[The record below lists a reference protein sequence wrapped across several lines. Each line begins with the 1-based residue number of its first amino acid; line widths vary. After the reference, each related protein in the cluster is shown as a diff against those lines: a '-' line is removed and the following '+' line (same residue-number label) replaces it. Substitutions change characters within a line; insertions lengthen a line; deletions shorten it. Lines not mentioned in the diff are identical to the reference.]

1 MAGAMSL
8 AASISHTQQLERAE
22 APQSVSISANSGGQA
37 GLAEGFSQNEAASSS
52 RRRRHGPAVMR
63 GGTAGQPEQRH
74 VMTRE
79 SRLLAKAC
87 VELLNEKKGPP
98 AACLGI
104 YNYGARLRRSSV
116 AAALRAASASSQQ
129 RCAQHQ
135 LRRSSISSVADAT
148 HRMSAMEQV
157 CAAPSQQR
165 LRRRS
170 VAVALRAL

>member
-1 MAGAMSL
+1 MSL

-116 AAALRAASASSQQ
+116 AAATPSP
-129 RCAQHQ
+129 
-135 LRRSSISSVADAT
+135 LRRSSAPRTMIAGSCRPPPAGAPGHQISYHVHHHHIKCVT
-148 HRMSAMEQV
+148 HSHPEKKIV
-157 CAAPSQQR
+157 F
-165 LRRRS
+165 LLNEL
-170 VAVALRAL
+170 VG